1 LNPRLPNA
9 DDAESALDP
18 PPGRKGRQLMAE
30 SLLRRVAKSDSGA
43 IKQVMDQFGGL
54 VWSLA
59 RRSCYNP
66 ADAEDATQEIFLDIW
81 KSAAR
86 YDESKGSET
95 LFVAMI
101 ARRRL
106 IDRIRRQGR
115 EPYMEDIDAPGLEL
129 ASHTAEQGESYTEAA
144 LAARA
149 VATLKP
155 AQRRVLELGLLEGL
169 SHSEIADATGMPLGT
184 VKTQMRRGLI
194 RVRAMLQVDADP
206 DAEAGEDSG

>member
-1 LNPRLPNA
+1 
-9 DDAESALDP
+9 
-18 PPGRKGRQLMAE
+18 MAE
-30 SLLRRVAKSDSGA
+30 SLLKRVAEGDSGA
-43 IKQVMDQFGGL
+43 IKEVMDQFGGL

-86 YDESKGSET
+86 YDEEKGSET

-115 EPYMEDIDAPGLEL
+115 EPHMDDIDAPGFEL
-129 ASHTAEQGESYTEAA
+129 ASSTVAEGETFAEAA

-155 AQRRVLELGLLEGL
+155 DQQRVLELGLLQGL

-194 RVRAMLQVDADP
+194 RVRELMQV
-206 DAEAGEDSG
+206 AESAGSGEGD

>member
-1 LNPRLPNA
+1 
-9 DDAESALDP
+9 
-18 PPGRKGRQLMAE
+18 MAE
-30 SLLRRVAKSDSGA
+30 SLLKRVADGDSGA
-43 IKQVMDQFGGL
+43 VKEVMDQFGGL

-59 RRSCYNP
+59 RRSCFNP

-81 KSAAR
+81 KSAGR

-115 EPYMEDIDAPGLEL
+115 EPQMEDVDAPGFEIAGSVSLD
-129 ASHTAEQGESYTEAA
+129 GETVSEAA
-144 LAARA
+144 LAAQA

-155 AQRRVLELGLLEGL
+155 AQQRVLELGLLQGL
-169 SHSEIADATGMPLGT
+169 SHSEIADVTGMPLGT

-194 RVRAMLQVDADP
+194 KVRELMQVG
-206 DAEAGEDSG
+206 ELAGLGEGGS

>member
-1 LNPRLPNA
+1 
-9 DDAESALDP
+9 
-18 PPGRKGRQLMAE
+18 MAE
-30 SLLRRVAKSDSGA
+30 SLLKRVANGDSGA
-43 IKQVMDQFGGL
+43 VKEVMDQFGGL

-81 KSAAR
+81 KSASR

-115 EPYMEDIDAPGLEL
+115 EPRMEDVDAPGFEL
-129 ASHTAEQGESYTEAA
+129 ASSNSDEGETASEAA
-144 LAARA
+144 LAAKA
-149 VATLKP
+149 VVQLKP
-155 AQRRVLELGLLEGL
+155 AQQRVLELGLLQGL
-169 SHSEIADATGMPLGT
+169 SHSEIADVTGMPLGT

-194 RVRAMLQVDADP
+194 KVRELMQVESLNGP
-206 DAEAGEDSG
+206 VESH

>member
-1 LNPRLPNA
+1 
-9 DDAESALDP
+9 
-18 PPGRKGRQLMAE
+18 MAE
-30 SLLRRVAKSDSGA
+30 SLLKRVAEGDGGA
-43 IKQVMDQFGGL
+43 IKEVMDQFGGL

-59 RRSCYNP
+59 RRSCYNA
-66 ADAEDATQEIFLDIW
+66 ADAEDATQEIFLDLW
-81 KSAAR
+81 KSASR

-115 EPYMEDIDAPGLEL
+115 EPYMEDVDAPGFEL
-129 ASHTAEQGESYTEAA
+129 ASSTADEGESSTEAA

-149 VATLKP
+149 VARLKP
-155 AQRRVLELGLLEGL
+155 AQRRVLELGLLQGL

-194 RVRAMLQVDADP
+194 RVRSLLQIDVDAT
-206 DAEAGEDSG
+206 ASAGEDQ

>member
-1 LNPRLPNA
+1 MGSAAAGRMMPNPRSIQQRN
-9 DDAESALDP
+9 S
-18 PPGRKGRQLMAE
+18 PGRKAQMAE
-30 SLLRRVAKSDSGA
+30 SLLKRVADGDSGA
-43 IKQVMDQFGGL
+43 VKEIMDQYGGL

-59 RRSCYNP
+59 RRSCFNP
-66 ADAEDATQEIFLDIW
+66 ADAEDATQEIFLDVW

-86 YDESKGSET
+86 YDPSKGSET
-95 LFVAMI
+95 LFIAMI

-115 EPYMEDIDAPGLEL
+115 EPYMEDVDAPGFEIAAEIHTDGET
-129 ASHTAEQGESYTEAA
+129 ASEAA

-155 AQRRVLELGLLEGL
+155 AQQQVLELGLLQGL
-169 SHSEIADATGMPLGT
+169 SHSEIADVTGMPLGT

-194 RVRAMLQVDADP
+194 KVRELMEVGDLSESP
-206 DAEAGEDSG
+206 GRGS

>member
-1 LNPRLPNA
+1 
-9 DDAESALDP
+9 
-18 PPGRKGRQLMAE
+18 MAE
-30 SLLRRVAKSDSGA
+30 SLFTRVANGDGGA
-43 IKQVMDQFGGL
+43 LKEVMDRFGGL

-81 KSAAR
+81 KSASR

-115 EPYMEDIDAPGLEL
+115 EPQMEDVDAPGFEL
-129 ASHTAEQGESYTEAA
+129 ASSTEAEGETFTEAA
-144 LAARA
+144 LAAKA

-155 AQRRVLELGLLEGL
+155 AQQRVLELGLLQGL
-169 SHSEIADATGMPLGT
+169 SHSEIADVTGMPLGT

-194 RVRAMLQVDADP
+194 RVRELMQVDGLADL
-206 DAEAGEDSG
+206 GETS

>member
-1 LNPRLPNA
+1 
-9 DDAESALDP
+9 
-18 PPGRKGRQLMAE
+18 MAE
-30 SLLRRVAKSDSGA
+30 SLLKRVANGDSGA
-43 IKQVMDQFGGL
+43 VKEVMDQFGGL

-81 KSAAR
+81 KSASR

-115 EPYMEDIDAPGLEL
+115 EPYMEDVDAPGLEL
-129 ASHTAEQGESYTEAA
+129 PSRTGFEAETFREAA
-144 LAARA
+144 IAPKA

-155 AQRRVLELGLLEGL
+155 AQQRVLELGLLQGL
-169 SHSEIADATGMPLGT
+169 SHSEIADVTGMPLGT

-194 RVRAMLQVDADP
+194 RVRELMQVGEVADP
-206 DAEAGEDSG
+206 GELG

>member
-1 LNPRLPNA
+1 MP
-9 DDAESALDP
+9 
-18 PPGRKGRQLMAE
+18 E
-30 SLLRRVAKSDSGA
+30 SLLKRVADGDGSA
-43 IKQVMDQFGGL
+43 IKEVMDQFGGL

-81 KSAAR
+81 KSALR

-115 EPYMEDIDAPGLEL
+115 EPHMEDIDAPGFEL
-129 ASHTAEQGESYTEAA
+129 ASSTADEGETHSEAA
-144 LAARA
+144 LAAKA

-155 AQRRVLELGLLEGL
+155 AQQKVLELGLLQGL
-169 SHSEIADATGMPLGT
+169 SHSEIADLTGMPLGT

-194 RVRAMLQVDADP
+194 RVRELMQVGELADY
-206 DAEAGEDSG
+206 GESS

>member
-1 LNPRLPNA
+1 MA
-9 DDAESALDP
+9 D
-18 PPGRKGRQLMAE
+18 
-30 SLLRRVAKSDSGA
+30 SLLKRVADGDSGA
-43 IKQVMDQFGGL
+43 IKEVMDQFGGL

-81 KSAAR
+81 KSASR

-115 EPYMEDIDAPGLEL
+115 EPQMDDIDAPGFEL
-129 ASHTAEQGESYTEAA
+129 ASSTEAEGETFTEAA
-144 LAARA
+144 LAAKA

-155 AQRRVLELGLLEGL
+155 AQQRVLELGLLQGL
-169 SHSEIADATGMPLGT
+169 SHSEIADVTGMPLGT

-194 RVRAMLQVDADP
+194 RVRELMQVGELADF
-206 DAEAGEDSG
+206 GESS

>member
-1 LNPRLPNA
+1 
-9 DDAESALDP
+9 
-18 PPGRKGRQLMAE
+18 MAE
-30 SLLRRVAKSDSGA
+30 SLLQRVAAGDGA
-43 IKQVMDQFGGL
+43 AVKEVMDRYGGL

-59 RRSCYNP
+59 RRSCANQ

-86 YDESKGSET
+86 FDAGKGSET
-95 LFVAMI
+95 LFIAMI

-106 IDRIRRQGR
+106 IDRIRRLGR
-115 EPYMEDIDAPGLEL
+115 EPRMEDVDAPGFEF
-129 ASHTAEQGESYTEAA
+129 ATSNPDDAEMLTEAG

-155 AQRRVLELGLLEGL
+155 AQQRVLALGLLQGL
-169 SHSEIADATGMPLGT
+169 SHSEIAELTGMPLGT

-194 RVRAMLQVDADP
+194 RVRELMRVGIDHP
-206 DAEAGEDSG
+206 DAEESG

>member
-1 LNPRLPNA
+1 MA
-9 DDAESALDP
+9 D
-18 PPGRKGRQLMAE
+18 
-30 SLLRRVAKSDSGA
+30 SLLKRVANGDGGA
-43 IKQVMDQFGGL
+43 IKEVMDQFGGL

-81 KSAAR
+81 KSASR
-86 YDESKGSET
+86 YDASKGSET

-115 EPYMEDIDAPGLEL
+115 EPYMEDIDEPGFEF
-129 ASHTAEQGESYTEAA
+129 ASSTEPDGETITEAA
-144 LAARA
+144 LAAKA

-155 AQRRVLELGLLEGL
+155 AQQRVLELGLLQGL
-169 SHSEIADATGMPLGT
+169 SHSEIADVTGMPLGT

-194 RVRAMLQVDADP
+194 RVRELMQVGDIGD
-206 DAEAGEDSG
+206 AGETG

>member
-1 LNPRLPNA
+1 
-9 DDAESALDP
+9 
-18 PPGRKGRQLMAE
+18 MAE
-30 SLLRRVAKSDSGA
+30 SLLKRVADGDSGA
-43 IKQVMDQFGGL
+43 VKEVMDQYGGL

-59 RRSCYNP
+59 RRSCFNP

-81 KSAAR
+81 KSAGR

-115 EPYMEDIDAPGLEL
+115 EPQMEDIDAPGFEL
-129 ASHTAEQGESYTEAA
+129 AANIHTDGETASEAS
-144 LAARA
+144 LAARV

-155 AQRRVLELGLLEGL
+155 AQQKVLELGLLQGL
-169 SHSEIADATGMPLGT
+169 SHSEIADVTGMPLGT

-194 RVRAMLQVDADP
+194 KVRELMQVGDLA
-206 DAEAGEDSG
+206 DAEEGGS

>member
-1 LNPRLPNA
+1 
-9 DDAESALDP
+9 
-18 PPGRKGRQLMAE
+18 MAE
-30 SLLRRVAKSDSGA
+30 SLLKRVANGDSGA
-43 IKQVMDQFGGL
+43 VKEVMDQFGGL

-81 KSAAR
+81 KSASR

-115 EPYMEDIDAPGLEL
+115 EPYMEDVDAPGLEL
-129 ASHTAEQGESYTEAA
+129 PTRNDSEAETFTEAA
-144 LAARA
+144 LAAKA

-155 AQRRVLELGLLEGL
+155 AQQRVLELGLLQGL
-169 SHSEIADATGMPLGT
+169 SHSEIADVTGMPLGT

-194 RVRAMLQVDADP
+194 RVRELMQV
-206 DAEAGEDSG
+206 GEVADSGELS

>member
-1 LNPRLPNA
+1 MP
-9 DDAESALDP
+9 D
-18 PPGRKGRQLMAE
+18 
-30 SLLRRVAKSDSGA
+30 SLLKRVANGDSGA
-43 IKQVMDQFGGL
+43 IKEVMDQFGGL

-81 KSAAR
+81 KSASR

-115 EPYMEDIDAPGLEL
+115 EPQTEDIDEPGFEL
-129 ASHTAEQGESYTEAA
+129 SAGNEADAETMTEAS

-155 AQRRVLELGLLEGL
+155 AQQRVLELGLLQGL
-169 SHSEIADATGMPLGT
+169 SHSEIADVTGMPLGT

-194 RVRAMLQVDADP
+194 RVRELMQVGDFAD
-206 DAEAGEDSG
+206 AGESD

>member
-1 LNPRLPNA
+1 
-9 DDAESALDP
+9 
-18 PPGRKGRQLMAE
+18 MAE
-30 SLLRRVAKSDSGA
+30 SLLKRVAEGDSGA
-43 IKQVMDQFGGL
+43 IKEVMDQFGGL

-86 YDESKGSET
+86 YDKKKGSET
-95 LFVAMI
+95 LFVATI

-115 EPYMEDIDAPGLEL
+115 EPHMDDIDAPGFEL
-129 ASHTAEQGESYTEAA
+129 ASSTVAEGETVAEAA

-155 AQRRVLELGLLEGL
+155 AQQRVLELGLLQGL

-194 RVRAMLQVDADP
+194 RVRELMRV
-206 DAEAGEDSG
+206 AESAGSGEDD

>member
-1 LNPRLPNA
+1 MA
-9 DDAESALDP
+9 D
-18 PPGRKGRQLMAE
+18 
-30 SLLRRVAKSDSGA
+30 SLLKRVANGDSGA
-43 IKQVMDQFGGL
+43 VKEVMDQFGGL

-81 KSAAR
+81 KSASR

-115 EPYMEDIDAPGLEL
+115 EPYMEDVDAPGLEL
-129 ASHTAEQGESYTEAA
+129 PTRTDSESETFTEAA
-144 LAARA
+144 LAAKA

-155 AQRRVLELGLLEGL
+155 AQQRVLELGLLQGL
-169 SHSEIADATGMPLGT
+169 SHSEIADVTGMPLGT

-194 RVRAMLQVDADP
+194 RVRELMQVDGVA
-206 DAEAGEDSG
+206 DSGELS

>member
-1 LNPRLPNA
+1 
-9 DDAESALDP
+9 
-18 PPGRKGRQLMAE
+18 
-30 SLLRRVAKSDSGA
+30 
-43 IKQVMDQFGGL
+43 MDQFGGL

-106 IDRIRRQGR
+106 VDRIRRQGR
-115 EPYMEDIDAPGLEL
+115 EPYMEDIDAPGFEL
-129 ASHTAEQGESYTEAA
+129 ASHTAEEGETHTEAA

-194 RVRAMLQVDADP
+194 RVRAMLQVDADA
-206 DAEAGEDSG
+206 DADSGEDSG

>member
-1 LNPRLPNA
+1 MA
-9 DDAESALDP
+9 D
-18 PPGRKGRQLMAE
+18 
-30 SLLRRVAKSDSGA
+30 SLLKRVADGDSGA
-43 IKQVMDQFGGL
+43 LKEVMDQFGGL

-81 KSAAR
+81 KSASR
-86 YDESKGSET
+86 YDDSKGSET

-115 EPYMEDIDAPGLEL
+115 EPYMDDIDAPGFEL
-129 ASHTAEQGESYTEAA
+129 ASSTEAEGETYTEAA
-144 LAARA
+144 LAAKA

-155 AQRRVLELGLLEGL
+155 AQQRVLELGLLQGL
-169 SHSEIADATGMPLGT
+169 SHSEIADVTGMPLGT

-194 RVRAMLQVDADP
+194 RVRELMQVDESADL
-206 DAEAGEDSG
+206 GERT

>member
-1 LNPRLPNA
+1 MP
-9 DDAESALDP
+9 ESVL
-18 PPGRKGRQLMAE
+18 K
-30 SLLRRVAKSDSGA
+30 RVANGDSSA
-43 IKQVMDQFGGL
+43 IKEVMDQFGGL

-66 ADAEDATQEIFLDIW
+66 ADAEDATQEIFLDLW
-81 KSAAR
+81 KSASR

-106 IDRIRRQGR
+106 IDRIRRRGR
-115 EPYMEDIDAPGLEL
+115 EPHTEDIDEPGFEL
-129 ASHTAEQGESYTEAA
+129 SAGNEADAETMTEAA

-155 AQRRVLELGLLEGL
+155 AQQEVLKLGLLQGL
-169 SHSEIADATGMPLGT
+169 SHSEIAEVTGMPLGT

-194 RVRAMLQVDADP
+194 RVRELMQVTHVA
-206 DAEAGEDSG
+206 DAEESS

>member
-1 LNPRLPNA
+1 MA
-9 DDAESALDP
+9 D
-18 PPGRKGRQLMAE
+18 
-30 SLLRRVAKSDSGA
+30 SLLRRVANGDGGA
-43 IKQVMDQFGGL
+43 IKEVMDQFGGL

-115 EPYMEDIDAPGLEL
+115 EPPMDDIDEPGFEL
-129 ASHTAEQGESYTEAA
+129 ASSTADEGETYTEAA
-144 LAARA
+144 LAAKA

-155 AQRRVLELGLLEGL
+155 AQQKVLELGLLQGL
-169 SHSEIADATGMPLGT
+169 SHSEIADVTGMPLGT

-194 RVRAMLQVDADP
+194 RVRELMQVGAVD
-206 DAEAGEDSG
+206 ELGEEG

>member
-1 LNPRLPNA
+1 
-9 DDAESALDP
+9 
-18 PPGRKGRQLMAE
+18 MAE
-30 SLLRRVAKSDSGA
+30 SLLRRVANGDGGA
-43 IKQVMDQFGGL
+43 IKEVMDQFGGL

-81 KSAAR
+81 KSAGR
-86 YDESKGSET
+86 YDEAKGSET

-115 EPYMEDIDAPGLEL
+115 EPQMDDIDEPGFEL
-129 ASHTAEQGESYTEAA
+129 ASGTEAEGETYTEAA
-144 LAARA
+144 LAAKA

-155 AQRRVLELGLLEGL
+155 AQQEVLKLGLLQGL
-169 SHSEIADATGMPLGT
+169 SHSEIADVTGMPLGT

-194 RVRAMLQVDADP
+194 RVRELMQVGVLD
-206 DAEAGEDSG
+206 ELGEEG

>member
-1 LNPRLPNA
+1 
-9 DDAESALDP
+9 
-18 PPGRKGRQLMAE
+18 MAN
-30 SLLRRVAKSDSGA
+30 SLLRRVADGDNGA
-43 IKQVMDQFGGL
+43 IKEVMDQFGGL

-115 EPYMEDIDAPGLEL
+115 EPHMEDIDAPGFEL
-129 ASHTAEQGESYTEAA
+129 ASSTAAQSETFAEAA
-144 LAARA
+144 LAAKA

-155 AQRRVLELGLLEGL
+155 AQQRVLELGLLQGL
-169 SHSEIADATGMPLGT
+169 SHSEISEMTGMPLGT

-194 RVRAMLQVDADP
+194 RVRQLMQVDASAD
-206 DAEAGEDSG
+206 AGEGE

>member
-1 LNPRLPNA
+1 MVDSVL
-9 DDAESALDP
+9 
-18 PPGRKGRQLMAE
+18 K
-30 SLLRRVAKSDSGA
+30 RVANGDSGA
-43 IKQVMDQFGGL
+43 IKEVMDQFGGL

-66 ADAEDATQEIFLDIW
+66 ADAEDATQEIFLDLW

-86 YDESKGSET
+86 YDETKGSET

-115 EPYMEDIDAPGLEL
+115 EPAMDDIDEPGFEL
-129 ASHTAEQGESYTEAA
+129 ASTNEADSETLTEAA

-155 AQRRVLELGLLEGL
+155 AQQRVLELGLLQGL
-169 SHSEIADATGMPLGT
+169 SHSEIADVTGMPLGT

-194 RVRAMLQVDADP
+194 RVRELMQVDVID
-206 DAEAGEDSG
+206 DAGDDS

>member
-1 LNPRLPNA
+1 MA
-9 DDAESALDP
+9 D
-18 PPGRKGRQLMAE
+18 
-30 SLLRRVAKSDSGA
+30 SLLKRVANGDSGA
-43 IKQVMDQFGGL
+43 LKDVMDQFGGL

-66 ADAEDATQEIFLDIW
+66 ADAEDATQEIFLDLW

-86 YDESKGSET
+86 YDETKGSET

-115 EPYMEDIDAPGLEL
+115 EPAMQDIDEPGFEL
-129 ASHTAEQGESYTEAA
+129 ASSTEAEGETMTEAA

-155 AQRRVLELGLLEGL
+155 AQQRVLELGLLQGF
-169 SHSEIADATGMPLGT
+169 SHSEIADVTGMPLGT

-194 RVRAMLQVDADP
+194 RVRELMQVGAIDDAGD
-206 DAEAGEDSG
+206 DS